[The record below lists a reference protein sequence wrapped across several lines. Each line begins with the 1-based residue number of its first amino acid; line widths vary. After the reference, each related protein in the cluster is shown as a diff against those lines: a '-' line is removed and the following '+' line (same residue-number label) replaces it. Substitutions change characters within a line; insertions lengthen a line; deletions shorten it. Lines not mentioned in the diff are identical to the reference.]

1 MNLKKALKLS
11 TLLVASAVLVSS
23 LAKDSKK
30 RQKKKIIKTNNKIKY

>member
-30 RQKKKIIKTNNKIKY
+30 KAEEKNN